1 MYFHPLSVYPGP
13 ALWAAFRFPYVYN
26 QLRGRLPHRAKELHD
41 KYGPVVRIAPDELTY
56 TTASAWKDIYGSRQG
71 HAHFPKDLRV
81 FPPPHEG
88 EPPSIINSDDVV
100 HARYRRLLSHAFSVK
115 ALEEQQSMIMSYV
128 NLLIQRLH
136 ENASKPQD
144 LVAWYNWTTF
154 DLIGDLSFGEPFGC
168 LLDQRYHPWV
178 KTIMEGVLGG
188 ITMSVSGRYGL
199 SDLLIFLIPKSL
211 KENFELMY
219 DYTKEKVARR
229 LERDAERPDFM
240 SHIMRNDKNRIEM
253 TQPEIESNALV
264 LVVAGSETTASLL
277 SAATYYLLMNPKALA
292 RVTKEVRDSFQSDQ
306 ELDCNGANN
315 LEYLGA
321 VLKEALRMYPPAP
334 SSIPR
339 RILGKGA
346 IIDGQWVMP
355 NVGFLLLPPPPLG
368 MAAGLQERMHQSS
381 SSFQELFLGHLL

>member
-1 MYFHPLSVYPGP
+1 M
-13 ALWAAFRFPYVYN
+13 
-26 QLRGRLPHRAKELHD
+26 
-41 KYGPVVRIAPDELTY
+41 
-56 TTASAWKDIYGSRQG
+56 
-71 HAHFPKDLRV
+71 
-81 FPPPHEG
+81 
-88 EPPSIINSDDVV
+88 
-100 HARYRRLLSHAFSVK
+100 K

-128 NLLIQRLH
+128 NLLIQQLH

-178 KTIMEGVLGG
+178 KTIMEGILGG

-219 DYTKEKVARR
+219 DHTKEKVARR
-229 LERDAERPDFM
+229 LERGTERPDFM
-240 SHIMRNDKNRIEM
+240 SHIMRNDKNWIEM

-321 VLKEALRMYPPAP
+321 VLKEALRMYPPVP

-339 RILGKGA
+339 RILGEGA
-346 IIDGQWVMP
+346 LIDGQWMMP

-368 MAAGLQERMHQSS
+368 MAAGLQERMHKSS